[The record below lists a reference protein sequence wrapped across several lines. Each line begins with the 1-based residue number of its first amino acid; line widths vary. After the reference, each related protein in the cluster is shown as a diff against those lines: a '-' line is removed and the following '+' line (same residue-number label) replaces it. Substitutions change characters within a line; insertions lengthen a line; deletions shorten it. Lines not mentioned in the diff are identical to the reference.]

1 MIIQPIDTS
10 TTFGYCHK
18 QKSLY
23 LRKKRQAQYIRNK
36 FKTILERLKQRSK
49 HDYLV

>member
-36 FKTILERLKQRSK
+36 FKTILEKLKNERIHK
-49 HDYLV
+49 K